1 MKRYLT
7 LLLALGCTISTNA
20 LTYEY
25 NGITYD
31 LDPETETATVT
42 YASPSYNSYSGA
54 VEIPQLVLD
63 SKNTNYVVAAVGSNA
78 FRNCTGLTSI
88 SLPVTVESIDSYA
101 FYGCTSLTSLTL
113 PKLLSSIGTHAF
125 DGCAGITSVT
135 MPTMGE
141 LEVISDYAFANC
153 SSLEAIT
160 LPSGIT
166 TIGEYAFLKD
176 SKLASIS
183 LATSLTSVGA
193 HAFEE
198 CSALTDITLPAA
210 TSVVGAYAFA
220 KCEKL
225 NKLTLTDGLE
235 SIGSHAFSSC
245 SSLSDVT
252 LPNTVISLGDYAFSG
267 ASGLAAIRLSNGLTK
282 IEDYTFQNCTSLT
295 TLTLPAGVTTVG
307 EHALSS
313 CSKLTTLTF
322 AEGMS
327 IIPRT
332 YATTAATVNLPSTT
346 LQISDKAFE
355 GFADMDKI
363 TLPDGLAI
371 IGSLAFNCCS
381 ALASIN
387 LPASVNSFAADALR
401 DCGNLSSITVAAGN
415 ATYDSRNACNA
426 VIETATNTLLAGCQ
440 KSFIPTDVTA
450 IGAEAFR
457 NCTGLTAITIPQSV
471 AAIGNNAFLGC
482 NNLIELTYGEGVTTA
497 LRTYATNMKQV
508 SLPASCTAIAE
519 RAFFE
524 CRSIQNITLP
534 EHLASIGK
542 EAFACC
548 SALGRIVL
556 PASLTAMGVDAFR
569 DCDNLIN
576 LEYAEGTR
584 TALRTYANKMA
595 SVTIPPSCIS
605 FADDVFKGCSQLAS
619 IYIKDLESWNCIFYD
634 QANNP
639 FCCDHFI
646 YLNGVVI
653 NDLITNFGG
662 DIAQHAFSHVKGL
675 KSVTLT
681 GQITGIGR
689 EAFAGCT
696 ELESVVVGNK
706 ASRVADKAFAGC
718 TSLQTVRLG
727 SGNQQIGKEAF
738 YGCTALNSVH
748 LGGNEES
755 IGNDA
760 FHNCN
765 SLPEIRIPASVKTIG
780 QGAFE
785 NCYALSLANIPEGV
799 QSIKPYTFSE
809 CRVLEQITIP
819 ASVTSIGTSAFSGCA
834 SLSKI
839 EIPEA
844 VQSLGDYTFYGC
856 SQLHHIYIGAGVK
869 SIGAKAFADCS
880 YLKDLFVYPTEVPAT
895 DITAFDGSIT
905 ESIKPFVPAESV
917 EAYAATSPWNQL
929 MSVGDLA
936 EAPVYVTRIEIEPE
950 VMIISLDD
958 LETISATVFPAN
970 ASNQNLVWNSSDNG
984 IATVSGS
991 KTKRVFPM
999 SEGVATITA
1008 YAQDN
1013 NGARAQS
1020 IVIVTDNYVP
1030 VTSLS
1035 LDKTELTLTEGD
1047 EYHFTATTTPASA
1060 TYAAVKWSSSDEDVL
1075 TVSSDG
1081 LITAIKA
1088 GAATITA
1095 TTADGTALVAS
1106 CHVTIKRPTYSSL
1119 AGLGDV
1125 DDDGFIDQ
1133 DDIQAVTDLI
1143 LGKRGGV
1150 DDSFDVNHDGQFT
1163 IADAV
1168 TVINNM
1174 KEYGTTEKPELQFL
1188 KIETRYEEARFGA
1201 TGTIEAQKIPFNAYA
1216 DLVWSVSDE
1225 SILAIETN
1233 GTICTYTVIGAGD
1246 VIISVKDKSN
1256 EAINTNMVIKAISPN
1271 PTLSQTSLSLKETE
1285 TATLSFDFLIDE
1297 GLDQSV
1303 TWKSS
1308 NPEIA
1313 SVDENGKVIAIQ
1325 EGVTVISVHSNQYPL
1340 IQATCELT
1348 VLPLHEYVDLGLTND
1363 EGKPIYWA
1371 TCNIGADNPE
1381 DYGQYFAWGATEGY
1395 YKNESYYFDWSTAPF
1410 NNGSSDF
1417 DKDYWNTVK
1426 DIVYPNETLAL
1437 EYDAV
1442 RQNWGG
1448 TWRMPTKSD
1457 LQQLIEKCTWTPETK
1472 NGVAGYT
1479 VKGINGNSIFLPTAG
1494 YLNFHGHVQS
1504 YSISIY
1510 LSSTLLPHNHAWVYI
1525 IHVDSYRQYVSND
1538 ERYMGFSIR
1547 PVKE

>member
-7 LLLALGCTISTNA
+7 LLLALGCTLSASA

-31 LDPETETATVT
+31 LDPETEKATVT

-54 VEIPQLVLD
+54 VVIPQLVLD
-63 SKNTNYVVAAVGSNA
+63 SKNTNYVVTAVGSNA

-141 LEVISDYAFANC
+141 LETISDYAFANC

-160 LPSGIT
+160 LPSGVT
-166 TIGEYAFLKD
+166 SIGEYAFLKD

-220 KCEKL
+220 KCAKL

-235 SIGSHAFSSC
+235 SIGSHAFSNC
-245 SSLSDVT
+245 TSLSDVT
-252 LPNTVISLGDYAFSG
+252 LPNTVTSLGDHAFSY
-267 ASGLAAIRLSNGLTK
+267 ATGLAAIRLSNGLTE

-332 YATTAATVNLPSTT
+332 YATTAATVNLPSTA
-346 LQISDKAFE
+346 LQISDKAFD
-355 GFADMDKI
+355 GFADMDRI
-363 TLPDGLAI
+363 TLPNGLAT

-381 ALASIN
+381 ALAGIS
-387 LPASVNSFAADALR
+387 LPASVNSFAANALR
-401 DCGNLSSITVAAGN
+401 DCVNLTSITVAAGN

-457 NCTGLTAITIPQSV
+457 NCMGLTAITIPQSV
-471 AAIGNNAFLGC
+471 ASIGNNAFLGC
-482 NNLIELTYGEGVTTA
+482 NNLIQLTYGDGVTTA
-497 LRTYATNMKQV
+497 LRTYATKMKQV

-519 RAFFE
+519 RAFYE

-542 EAFACC
+542 EAFAYC

-556 PASLTAMGVDAFR
+556 PASLSAMGVDAFR

-595 SVTIPPSCIS
+595 SVTIPSSCIS
-605 FADDVFKGCSQLAS
+605 FADNVFAGCSQLAS

-646 YLNGVVI
+646 YLNGEVI

-819 ASVTSIGTSAFSGCA
+819 ASVTGIGTSAFSGCA

-844 VQSLGDYTFYGC
+844 VQSVGDHAFYGC

-869 SIGAKAFADCS
+869 SIGAKAFADCA
-880 YLKDLFVYPTEVPAT
+880 YLKDLFVYPIEVPAT
-895 DITAFDGSIT
+895 DVSAFDGSIT

-929 MSVGDLA
+929 MSVGNLTT
-936 EAPVYVTRIEIEPE
+936 APVYVTSIEIDPE
-950 VMIISLDD
+950 VLILSLDD
-958 LETISATVFPAN
+958 LIAPISASVYPAN
-970 ASNQNLVWNSSDNG
+970 ASNQSLVWNSSDNG
-984 IATVSGS
+984 VASVSIN
-991 KTKRVFPM
+991 TKGVVRVLAA
-999 SEGVATITA
+999 SEGVATVTA
-1008 YAQDN
+1008 YAKDN

-1035 LDKTELTLTEGD
+1035 LNKTELSLTEGD
-1047 EYHFTATTTPASA
+1047 EYHFTATTAPASA
-1060 TYAAVKWSSSDEDVL
+1060 TYAAVKWSSSDEAVL

-1106 CHVTIKRPTYSSL
+1106 CDVTIKRPTYSSL

-1125 DDDGFIDQ
+1125 DDDGVIDQ
-1133 DDIQAVTDLI
+1133 DDIEAVTDLI

-1188 KIETRYEEARFGA
+1188 KIETRYEEARLGA
-1201 TGTIEAQKIPFNAYA
+1201 TGTIEVQKIPFNADA

-1225 SILAIETN
+1225 SILAIEAD
-1233 GTICTYTVIGAGD
+1233 GARCAYKVLG
-1246 VIISVKDKSN
+1246 VGEAIISVKDKNN
-1256 EAINTNMVIKAISPN
+1256 ETINTSMTFATISPN

-1285 TATLSFDFLIDE
+1285 TTTLLFDFLADPNY
-1297 GLDQSV
+1297 DKSC
-1303 TWKSS
+1303 TWESS

-1313 SVDENGKVIAIQ
+1313 IVDEHGNVTAIQ
-1325 EGVTVISVHSNQYPL
+1325 EGVAVISAHSKQYPS
-1340 IQATCELT
+1340 IQTTCELT
-1348 VLPLHEYVDLGLTND
+1348 VLPSHEYVDLGLTGDN
-1363 EGKPIYWA
+1363 GKPIYWA

-1381 DYGQYFAWGATEGY
+1381 DYGDYFAWGEIEPKTDY
-1395 YKNESYYFDWSTAPF
+1395 SWSTYKWC
-1410 NNGSSDF
+1410 NGSES
-1417 DKDYWNTVK
+1417 
-1426 DIVYPNETLAL
+1426 TLTKYNGKKRVLDL
-1437 EYDAV
+1437 EDDAA
-1442 RQNWGG
+1442 RQNWGD
-1448 TWRMPTKSD
+1448 TWRMPTPSEFRK
-1457 LQQLIEKCTWTPETK
+1457 LIDNCTWTWDSTK
-1472 NGVAGYT
+1472 KGYLVT
-1479 VKGINGNSIFLPTAG
+1479 GTNGNSIFLPAPGYRGAG
-1494 YLNFHGHVQS
+1494 TYHWGSGEVMYYWSNETRVG
-1504 YSISIY
+1504 
-1510 LSSTLLPHNHAWVYI
+1510 
-1525 IHVDSYRQYVSND
+1525 VDSYYLYGSEDLHVVTIHDVIRGHSV
-1538 ERYMGFSIR
+1538 R